1 MQEIFAFLILCFS
14 YPSTILGREKVIV
27 LNLEVLLRDPMDD
40 NVIPTKPSIDCSY
53 LDARTREL
61 EIDAYPALEELISK
75 GIFLNVVISKT
86 TMVLVLP
93 MGFPNSPAIGSK
105 ISRANTAAATQE
117 DNDIEEFEI
126 EAYHTQIDGTL
137 NKLIMLREYVDDTR
151 IMSIFRSS
159 PALPSLCYLF
169 LSTQDTSL

>member
-1 MQEIFAFLILCFS
+1 MIDTGERNEFPFEFHA
-14 YPSTILGREKVIV
+14 
-27 LNLEVLLRDPMDD
+27 LEVALEAIYRL
-40 NVIPTKPSIDCSY
+40 
-53 LDARTREL
+53 EL

-151 IMSIFRSS
+151 IMSIF
-159 PALPSLCYLF
+159 SLI
-169 LSTQDTSL
+169 SIGII